1 MFRQSPYENDSIIT
15 LFIDLNTLNLSY
27 ISKELKWFFKN
38 IINDQKVQFS
48 VLVYFTI
55 CSQFFFTLNWNMRA

>member
-55 CSQFFFTLNWNMRA
+55 CSQFFTLNWNMCA

>member
-27 ISKELKWFFKN
+27 ISKELKLFFKN

-48 VLVYFTI
+48 LLVYFTI
-55 CSQFFFTLNWNMRA
+55 CSQFFTLN

>member
-38 IINDQKVQFS
+38 IINDQKIQFS

-55 CSQFFFTLNWNMRA
+55 CSQFFTLNWNMRA

>member
-27 ISKELKWFFKN
+27 ISKELK
-38 IINDQKVQFS
+38 
-48 VLVYFTI
+48 
-55 CSQFFFTLNWNMRA
+55 

>member
-55 CSQFFFTLNWNMRA
+55 CSQFFTLNWNMRA

>member
-48 VLVYFTI
+48 VLVYYTI
-55 CSQFFFTLNWNMRA
+55 CSQFFTLNWNMRA